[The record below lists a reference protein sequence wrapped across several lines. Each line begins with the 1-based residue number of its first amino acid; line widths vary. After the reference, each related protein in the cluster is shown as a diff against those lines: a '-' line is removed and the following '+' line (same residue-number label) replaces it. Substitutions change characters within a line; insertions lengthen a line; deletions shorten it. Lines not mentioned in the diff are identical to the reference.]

1 MKGTVEG
8 KGRSQRAKNRRAN
21 LLLER
26 RWLKK
31 IEDMDKKKR
40 IRWTIKQ
47 KQKVS
52 QSPSR
57 VTRNQTRL
65 MMSLFRS

>member
-8 KGRSQRAKNRRAN
+8 KERSQRAKNRRAN

-31 IEDMDKKKR
+31 IEDMHKKKR
-40 IRWTIKQ
+40 IRWIIKQ

-52 QSPSR
+52 QSPS
-57 VTRNQTRL
+57 
-65 MMSLFRS
+65 